1 MQPGF
6 FFATVVAVTA
16 ILVTASLILFKW
28 MSNLIQSQNRIL
40 VTLTN
45 LATSKNLETFQNLQ
59 WTTTE
64 SLANSQSKK
73 SQSELVEQV
82 PILDDVQMAHHLAER
97 YKQMGRDP
105 QMAYNHEDD
114 VDFATE
120 FGLNQ

>member
-6 FFATVVAVTA
+6 FFGTVVAVTA
-16 ILVTASLILFKW
+16 ILVTASLILFRW
-28 MSNLIQSQNRIL
+28 MSNLIQSQNKIIT
-40 VTLTN
+40 TLTN

-59 WTTTE
+59 WTTTQ
-64 SLANSQSKK
+64 SLNQNQSQSGP
-73 SQSELVEQV
+73 VEQV

-97 YKQMGRDP
+97 YKEMGHDP

-120 FGLNQ
+120 FGLN